1 MKEVSPYAVVPLYAD
16 DTTPL
21 DGVDSGSKSSRIGTD
36 PTHVSGLEDLPKLKQ
51 CPIWNQRRNKRI
63 FETPKM
69 KKFLRRARRMASS
82 SAENVVASW
91 QILCI
96 LAILRVV
103 EENVCNEQ
111 DLSHQSFTSSKESSH
126 RNEAASPWWSALA
139 SEQYDDEYERKI
151 GGGSCEDDDDGSLLV
166 ELWPLIREH
175 IPWIAC
181 QRLYQRI
188 QNRLQVLTIPHPLK
202 PWAQKTLF
210 ELTNDEFE
218 SSWKVFQTTKPETS
232 SGVPNRLRASKLWLD
247 RAANI
252 PERLVGVL
260 IDDPSKIVHEQEPL
274 SKPTALSLPRSF
286 QSYLPNTCLELH
298 MDDTTERT
306 RHNSAAPTIRCRWI
320 ALYDLSSTESEIT
333 NRTLSTMPNPTECDF
348 FDSQGNAK
356 VPTPKINAT
365 NLAQARRLAHSHFFK
380 EAFEDA
386 MSLYQEC
393 HNYCSYDSEDTD
405 SDSTSLQE
413 WKFQNEA
420 DLWHAM
426 GAVILSQQKFA
437 CAQEHWKNGS
447 LYQRVHKEISEQLE
461 KQKAYQYFDPLFEP
475 CSQNRKRSFK
485 QEILQSQSNA
495 IAAINK
501 SIFVASDV
509 IEVETCRQLIAWA
522 KEFALDHGGWTASR
536 HYAVP
541 TTDLPIH
548 KVPKLLGW
556 FQEWMPNVLFPLLQ
570 DQFGASAEKK
580 RFYVHDAFL
589 VRYEA
594 TASSNFLPMHFD
606 ESTHSCVLALNNDFD
621 GGGSYIYDLDQSIA
635 PETGGMVSF
644 RGNQCLHGG
653 NPVTRGVR
661 YILAIFLFLDRDLAC
676 ESGEEERNKEEING
690 SKRKDHEEAAS
701 KESIRVS
708 KRSKNEHGLQ
718 SDPSDDGGFS
728 FSFF

>member
-1 MKEVSPYAVVPLYAD
+1 MSGIPKGSILKEVSPYAVVPLYAD
-16 DTTPL
+16 AVTP
-21 DGVDSGSKSSRIGTD
+21 VDDSVGGSKSSRIGTD
-36 PTHVSGLEDLPKLKQ
+36 PTHVLGIEELPKFKK
-51 CPIWNQRRNKRI
+51 CAIWNQRCNKQMLEI
-63 FETPKM
+63 PEI
-69 KKFLRRARRMASS
+69 KKFLRRARRKASS
-82 SAENVVASW
+82 STENVVASW

-103 EENVCNEQ
+103 EINAYNEQ
-111 DLSHQSFTSSKESSH
+111 DCLVLNKDNVDN
-126 RNEAASPWWSALA
+126 NEKVSPWWSDLA
-139 SEQYDDEYERKI
+139 SEDYDDEYERNI
-151 GGGSCEDDDDGSLLV
+151 GGSYQDDDDGSLLV

-188 QNRLQVLTIPHPLK
+188 QNRMHVLTIAHPLK

-210 ELTNDEFE
+210 ELTDDEFE
-218 SSWKVFQTTKPETS
+218 SSWKIFQTTDAGAL

-260 IDDPSKIVHEQEPL
+260 IGDPSKILHEQGKRSE
-274 SKPTALSLPRSF
+274 STALSLPRSF
-286 QSYLPNTCLELH
+286 QSCLPNTCIELH
-298 MDDTTERT
+298 MDDTTESIPKHST
-306 RHNSAAPTIRCRWI
+306 VPTILCRWI
-320 ALYDLSSTESEIT
+320 ALYDLSTTESEIT
-333 NRTLSTMPNPTECDF
+333 NRTLSTMPNPNECDF
-348 FDSQGNAK
+348 FDAQGNAK
-356 VPTPKINAT
+356 VPSPKINTA

-380 EAFEDA
+380 EAFDDA

-393 HNYCSYDSEDTD
+393 HDYCSSSDDSGT
-405 SDSTSLQE
+405 TPE
-413 WKFQNEA
+413 WKFQNQA

-437 CAQEHWKNGS
+437 RAQEHWKNGS
-447 LYQRVHKEISEQLE
+447 RYQRVHKEISEQLE
-461 KQKAYQYFDPLFEP
+461 KQKAYQYFDPLIEP
-475 CSQNRKRSFK
+475 TRKRPFK
-485 QEILQSQSNA
+485 QEILQSQTNA
-495 IAAINK
+495 ITTTNK
-501 SIFVASDV
+501 ALFVASEV
-509 IEVETCRQLIAWA
+509 IEIETCRQLIKWA
-522 KEFALDHGGWTASR
+522 KEFATDHGGWTASR

-548 KVPKLLGW
+548 KVPKLLEW
-556 FQEWMPNVLFPLLQ
+556 FQEWMPNILFPLLQ
-570 DQFGASAEKK
+570 DQFGAPTGSTEKK

-594 TASSNFLPMHFD
+594 TATSNFLPMHFD
-606 ESTHSCVLALNNDFD
+606 ESTHSCVLALNDDFD

-635 PETGGMVSF
+635 PEMGGMVSF

-661 YILAIFLFLDRDLAC
+661 YILAIFLFLDNDLAC
-676 ESGEEERNKEEING
+676 ESSKEERNNAETNG
-690 SKRKDHEEAAS
+690 SKRKDHEQQEAAS
-701 KESIRVS
+701 KESIAVT

-718 SDPSDDGGFS
+718 SSDAGGFS